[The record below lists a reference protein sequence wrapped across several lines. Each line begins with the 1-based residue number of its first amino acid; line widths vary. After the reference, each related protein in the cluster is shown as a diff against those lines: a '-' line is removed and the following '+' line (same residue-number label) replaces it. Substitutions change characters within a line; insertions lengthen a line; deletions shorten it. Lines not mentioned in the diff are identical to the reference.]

1 MILAGRRLQKL
12 EETAAQVRA
21 LGGSKVLTVQTDLVI
36 DGDVENLFA
45 QATKTF
51 GRLPDVV
58 LSNAGVVE
66 DDLVPAGEHDV
77 EAWWNIVVSKSVRE
91 RCANLGFY
99 QLTVSS
105 LNRAST

>member
-1 MILAGRRLQKL
+1 MGRCGRRRCDHCGAPFA
-12 EETAAQVRA
+12 EARA
-21 LGGSKVLTVQTDLVI
+21 LGRSKVLTVQTDLIV

-66 DDLVPAGEHDV
+66 DDLVPAGEHGIA
-77 EAWWNIVVSKSVRE
+77 AWWNTVVSNICPR
-91 RCANLGFY
+91 RCANLGFCR
-99 QLTVSS
+99 LT
-105 LNRAST
+105 

>member
-12 EETAAQVRA
+12 EETAVQVRA
-21 LGGSKVLTVQTDLVI
+21 LGRSKVLTVQTDLVV

-45 QATKTF
+45 QATNTF

-58 LSNAGVVE
+58 LSNAGAVE

-77 EAWWNIVVSKSVRE
+77 EAWWNLVVSDLSAKVAISDFP
-91 RCANLGFY
+91 ANRLFD
-99 QLTVSS
+99 
-105 LNRAST
+105 RAST